1 MGKRAGARTTGK
13 GRYGMKK
20 VWVLTAVLMVA
31 ALTVFGATALATG
44 DKGKKR
50 FSATLTG
57 FQEVPSI
64 STGARGTFR
73 ATLEDDTLEYRLSYS
88 GIEGG
93 TAVFGH
99 IHLGQRGVNGGVS
112 VFLCGGGDKPACP
125 ATGGTVTGVIDPAD
139 VIGPV
144 EQGIGVGE
152 FDELVRAMRAG
163 VTYANV
169 HSVGATPPLPSFPGG
184 EIRGQI
190 R

>member
-1 MGKRAGARTTGK
+1 MR
-13 GRYGMKK
+13 K
-20 VWVLTAVLMVA
+20 VWVLTAALMVA
-31 ALTVFGATALATG
+31 ALTVFGTTALATG
-44 DKGKKR
+44 DKGKKK
-50 FSATLTG
+50 FSAKLTG
-57 FQEVPSI
+57 FQEVPAI

-73 ATLEDDTLEYRLSYS
+73 ATLEDDTLSYTLSYS

-93 TAVFGH
+93 TAFAAH
-99 IHLGQRGVNGGVS
+99 IHLGQRGVNGGIS
-112 VFLCGGGDKPACP
+112 AFLCGGGDKPACP

-139 VIGPV
+139 VTGPAA
-144 EQGIGVGE
+144 QGIAPGE

-169 HSVGATPPLPSFPGG
+169 HSMGATPPLPSFPGG